1 MYSSPRS
8 GVAEKIIR
16 HLYSQYTGLEY
27 RDFTNQR
34 TWRKII
40 NFSDII
46 SPKIEFKT
54 EKLKEFLN
62 TVKSTSVNPFDPK
75 SKMRL
80 SVNIND
86 KIYIMGV
93 GGLHSKDLGG
103 LYKSTD
109 YYQILDADVDS
120 YYPRSIVNN
129 KIKPGHLSVVILT
142 IIKNLLDER
151 LYYKRIKDKINSS
164 IQKII
169 INAIFGKMGDAD
181 SIMKDDLAM
190 YAVTINNQLYL
201 ISLIE
206 DFVLAGIEA
215 ISANTDGVTCKVKI
229 DKIETYHKI
238 IDAWCSRYGFTME
251 VNKYDLYVRTSVNDY
266 LAKINNSGKIEI
278 KRKGDFDKEKYKDL
292 ASGYY
297 APIIPTAIEN
307 FYLYDI
313 PIRNTLYEATDIL
326 DFCLSVKTGKNY
338 KNELH
343 NIDKDTGLLNV
354 IPLTKHLRYYV
365 SNTGGILLK
374 RDIETNSLTNIL
386 KGKNVT
392 ILNKL
397 LPIED
402 IKDYNINYNFY
413 INKCQEIIDKVNNVV
428 TKIMKKNSG
437 TLFDNLEEYE

>member
-1 MYSSPRS
+1 
-8 GVAEKIIR
+8 
-16 HLYSQYTGLEY
+16 
-27 RDFTNQR
+27 
-34 TWRKII
+34 
-40 NFSDII
+40 
-46 SPKIEFKT
+46 
-54 EKLKEFLN
+54 
-62 TVKSTSVNPFDPK
+62 
-75 SKMRL
+75 
-80 SVNIND
+80 
-86 KIYIMGV
+86 MGV